1 MNSIEEIIK
10 ERINYFNNKEYEKI
24 YDIYS
29 INSEFKQFF
38 PEIEVYREHF
48 FKLIELFLPV
58 SVEIYKVLYN
68 NEWAEILFVE
78 NVRSLEDDVII
89 TYYVKAFFQ
98 QENGQW
104 KLQHEQRETAYKK

>member
-29 INSEFKQFF
+29 IHSEFKQFF

-58 SVEIYKVLYN
+58 SFEIYILLYN
-68 NEWAEILFVE
+68 N
-78 NVRSLEDDVII
+78 
-89 TYYVKAFFQ
+89 
-98 QENGQW
+98 
-104 KLQHEQRETAYKK
+104 

>member
-1 MNSIEEIIK
+1 MNNIEDIIR
-10 ERINYFNNKEYEKI
+10 ERITHFSNKDYEKI

-29 INSEFKQFF
+29 TDSEFKQFF
-38 PEIEVYREHF
+38 PEIEVYKEHF
-48 FKLIELFLPV
+48 FKLIEIFLPV

-89 TYYVKAFFQ
+89 TYYVKAYFLK
-98 QENGQW
+98 ENGVW
-104 KLQHEQRETAYKK
+104 KLQKEYRETSYKK

>member
-1 MNSIEEIIK
+1 MNNIENIIK
-10 ERINYFNNKEYEKI
+10 DRINHFKNKDYEKI

-29 INSEFKQFF
+29 IDSEFRQFF
-38 PEIEVYREHF
+38 PSVEVYREHF
-48 FKLIELFLPV
+48 FKLIDIFLPV
-58 SVEIYKVLYN
+58 NVEIYKVLYN

-104 KLQHEQRETAYKK
+104 KLQQEQRETAYKK

>member
-29 INSEFKQFF
+29 IHSEFKQFF
-38 PEIEVYREHF
+38 PAIEAYREHF

-104 KLQHEQRETAYKK
+104 KLQQEQRETAYKK

>member
-29 INSEFKQFF
+29 TSSEFKQFF

-78 NVRSLEDDVII
+78 NVRNLEDDVII

-98 QENGQW
+98 KENGKW
-104 KLQHEQRETAYKK
+104 KLQQEQRETAYKK

>member
-24 YDIYS
+24 YYIYS

-38 PEIEVYREHF
+38 PEIEAYREHF

-98 QENGQW
+98 KENGKW
-104 KLQHEQRETAYKK
+104 KLQQEQRETAYKK

>member
-1 MNSIEEIIK
+1 MIKAENILQKRIE
-10 ERINYFNNKEYEKI
+10 YFKNKEYEKI

-29 INSEFKQFF
+29 LESEFRRYFESK
-38 PEIEVYREHF
+38 EIYKEHF
-48 FKLIELFLPV
+48 EKLIDTLVPE

-104 KLQHEQRETAYKK
+104 KLQQEQRETAYKK

>member
-10 ERINYFNNKEYEKI
+10 ERIKYFNNKEYEKI

-29 INSEFKQFF
+29 TSSEFKKFF
-38 PEIEVYREHF
+38 PEIEIYREHF

-68 NEWAEILFVE
+68 NDWAEILFVE
-78 NVRSLEDDVII
+78 NVRNLEEDIII

-98 QENGQW
+98 KENGQW
-104 KLQHEQRETAYKK
+104 KLQQEQRETAYNK